1 MPNFPNLQ
9 QCKKIAFDTETTG
22 LQFPVD
28 CAFGFSVS
36 TPEEDYYYDIRKN
49 PEAIRWINSE
59 TKRGNFIIVCHNAS
73 FDYRMAYGAGIKLP
87 LEKLDDTVIRAC
99 LIDEHLREYSLDY
112 LSNKYLGV
120 GKYKNIYQ
128 ELADLFGG
136 LATKNVQ
143 MPNLQF
149 APPELVA
156 PYAKTDTRRTLELH
170 DLQDKLI
177 VRQGIEGIVA
187 FELDLM
193 PQFIET
199 EMHGIRVDL
208 DYAERA
214 IEKITPKIDET
225 QKKLNVLAGGE
236 LNVNSTPQVRALFR
250 PTQLANGDWTTWDEI
265 PMPST
270 GAGQASVNAEFLR
283 SLENNET
290 AQLVLKIRSDIKTR
304 DTFLGKHVLE
314 HAVGGRVYPTI
325 NQSKGEDGGTGTGRL
340 SYSAPALQQI
350 PSRRKEIAAIVKPCF
365 LPDEGQVWVDCD
377 MNSFEV
383 RTFAQLVGNKEII
396 AEYQKNKLLDLHQF
410 VGDIAGLPRNASY
423 SGEANA
429 KQLNLSMI
437 FNSGNGA
444 IAEKMGMPFS
454 WDSFVP
460 RGKTEK
466 DRVHYKRAGVE
477 AMRVIENYHQRLPG
491 VRELA
496 TECSDLALKQGYV
509 ETYYGRR
516 LRFPHGYKAYKAS
529 GLKIQATAADWNK
542 ENWGLIKRELNG
554 SNGKLLLNTHD
565 SYGLSLNE
573 ETWKEDYHRVKYA
586 IEARGRSEVPLIL
599 DFSGKGVNWHDALM
613 NKQALN
619 S

>member
-1 MPNFPNLQ
+1 M
-9 QCKKIAFDTETTG
+9 DR
-22 LQFPVD
+22 V
-28 CAFGFSVS
+28 FGFSVS
-36 TPEEDYYYDIRKN
+36 TPKQDYYYDIRCN
-49 PEAIRWINSE
+49 PEAVDWYNDQME
-59 TKRGNFIIVCHNAS
+59 DYEGIIVCHNAS
-73 FDYRMAYGAGIKLP
+73 FDYRMAGLSGFVLP
-87 LEKLDDTVIRAC
+87 IDQLDDTVIRAC

-112 LSNKYLGV
+112 LSKKYLGE
-120 GKYKNIYQ
+120 GKYDNIYQ

-136 LATKNVQ
+136 LATRNVQ
-143 MPNLQF
+143 MPNLQY

-156 PYAKTDTRRTLELH
+156 PYAKIDTRRTLDLH
-170 DLQDKLI
+170 DQQDKLI
-177 VRQGIEGIVA
+177 VRQGIERIVA

-208 DYAERA
+208 NYAERA
-214 IEKITPKIDET
+214 IEKITPEINAT
-225 QKKLNVLAGGE
+225 QKRLNKLAGSE
-236 LNVNSTPQVRALFR
+236 LNVNSTPQVRALFN
-250 PTQLANGDWTTWDEI
+250 PTKLADGTWCTEDKI
-265 PMPST
+265 AMPST
-270 GAGQASVNAEFLR
+270 GAGQASVNADFLR
-283 SLENNET
+283 SLENNES

-340 SYSAPALQQI
+340 SYSGPALQQI

-383 RTFAQLVGNKEII
+383 RTFADLVGNQEII
-396 AEYQKNKLLDLHQF
+396 NEYASNPLLDLHQF
-410 VGDIAGLPRNASY
+410 VAVITNLVRNATY
-423 SGEANA
+423 SGQPNA

-444 IAEKMGMPFS
+444 IAEKMGMEYTNE
-454 WDSFVP
+454 SFVP

-466 DRVHYKRAGVE
+466 DRVYYKKAGME
-477 AMRVIENYHQRLPG
+477 AQRVIDRYHQRLPG
-491 VRELA
+491 VKELA
-496 TECSDLALKQGYV
+496 EECSKLALSQGYV
-509 ETYYGRR
+509 ETYAGRR

-542 ENWGLIKRELNG
+542 QNWGIIRDELYG
-554 SNGKLLLNTHD
+554 TGGKLLLNTHD
-565 SYGLSLNE
+565 SYGMSLNE
-573 ETWKEDYHRVKYA
+573 DTWREDYLRVKNG
-586 IEARGRSEVPLIL
+586 IESVKRSRVPLIL
-599 DFSGKGVNWHDALM
+599 DFSGKGENWHDALM
-613 NKQALN
+613 NKQRLT